1 MNKPFPSAVSFPAA
15 VLLAGALLLLSSQPL
30 AAQARAGNNKREQQL
45 EQRIANLE
53 NQVALLQ
60 ERLEAIAGPS
70 PDLKVYDLPVG
81 GSPVMG
87 SPDAAVTLVI
97 FGDYQS
103 DYTVR
108 AHYVLLRLLETYP
121 EQLRIVHKHYPLNN
135 LHPLA
140 SESAKAVMAAHKQ
153 GRFREMHE
161 LLLRNSRQLK
171 PATLLILAEQ
181 AGLDLNRF
189 DADRRSL
196 WALEVLTADEKL
208 AAQSGI
214 EGVPVVFLNGR
225 RMSTWRYDFLKS
237 QIEKVLPRQ

>member
-1 MNKPFPSAVSFPAA
+1 
-15 VLLAGALLLLSSQPL
+15 
-30 AAQARAGNNKREQQL
+30 
-45 EQRIANLE
+45 
-53 NQVALLQ
+53 
-60 ERLEAIAGPS
+60 
-70 PDLKVYDLPVG
+70 
-81 GSPVMG
+81 
-87 SPDAAVTLVI
+87 
-97 FGDYQS
+97 
-103 DYTVR
+103 
-108 AHYVLLRLLETYP
+108 
-121 EQLRIVHKHYPLNN
+121 
-135 LHPLA
+135 
-140 SESAKAVMAAHKQ
+140 
-153 GRFREMHE
+153 REMHE